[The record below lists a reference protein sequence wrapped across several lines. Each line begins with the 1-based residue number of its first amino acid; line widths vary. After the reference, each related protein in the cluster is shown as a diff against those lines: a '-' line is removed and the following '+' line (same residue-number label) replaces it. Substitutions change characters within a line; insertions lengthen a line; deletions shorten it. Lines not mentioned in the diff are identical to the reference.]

1 MMTLIA
7 HEKNDIIAS
16 ETNHENDRY
25 SILKFQIFSVI
36 NLFDPKK
43 TIETQRV
50 FGQLMKTNTSNLEKL

>member
-16 ETNHENDRY
+16 ETNHENDRH

-43 TIETQRV
+43 NHRDIE
-50 FGQLMKTNTSNLEKL
+50 SI

>member
-36 NLFDPKK
+36 NLFKQKK
-43 TIETQRV
+43 NHRDIESIWSV
-50 FGQLMKTNTSNLEKL
+50 DENEHI

>member
-1 MMTLIA
+1 MTLIA
-7 HEKNDIIAS
+7 HEKNDIKAS

-43 TIETQRV
+43 NHRDIE
-50 FGQLMKTNTSNLEKL
+50 SI

>member
-7 HEKNDIIAS
+7 HEKNDIKAS

-25 SILKFQIFSVI
+25 SILIFQIFSVI

-43 TIETQRV
+43 NHRDIESIWSV
-50 FGQLMKTNTSNLEKL
+50 DENEHI